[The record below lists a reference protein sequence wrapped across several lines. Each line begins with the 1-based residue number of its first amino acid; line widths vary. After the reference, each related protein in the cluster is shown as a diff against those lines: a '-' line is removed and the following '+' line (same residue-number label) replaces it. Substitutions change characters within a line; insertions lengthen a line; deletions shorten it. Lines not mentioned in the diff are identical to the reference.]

1 MFWEAVNNTQVFA
14 VYLLYFSL
22 QGFSF
27 VHSYLRNNLITCPME
42 NYVFVKRIEAF
53 FIAVYRADNKPSMDQ
68 YVTFRNS
75 STKSHID

>member
-1 MFWEAVNNTQVFA
+1 
-14 VYLLYFSL
+14 
-22 QGFSF
+22 
-27 VHSYLRNNLITCPME
+27 ME